1 MSWNNGNCC
10 CARHLRPLRKHAQK
24 PMTTQLYD
32 PTRDPFEDFLA
43 ALAQARAEKKHILVE
58 VGGDWCVW
66 CGRLETFI
74 TSHADLAEARSRY
87 YVTVKVYSGD
97 DPSCCWDFINRLPD
111 HDSLPQFIV
120 YDTRSKVLCS
130 QPTDPFE
137 VGESYEHDK
146 VLAFL
151 QTWKP

>member
-1 MSWNNGNCC
+1 
-10 CARHLRPLRKHAQK
+10 
-24 PMTTQLYD
+24 MTTQLYD
-32 PTRDPFEDFLA
+32 PTRDPFKDFLG

-97 DPSCCWDFINRLPD
+97 ALLAVGISSGRLPD

-130 QPTDPFE
+130 PPIRLRW
-137 VGESYEHDK
+137 VGLRARQ
-146 VLAFL
+146 VWRF
-151 QTWKP
+151 